1 MTEDRQRSGRPVIL
15 IGVDGMD
22 AEFVQE
28 RLKQLPNLARLQRQ
42 GFGGGARSV
51 FPSDSIPAW
60 VTIFTG
66 IPPVEHG
73 FLDAI
78 DYFRK
83 DHKDFGVDT
92 SVFRGRTIWDVAS
105 AAGLRSCVIN
115 PFLAYPPW
123 DIHGIMCSGP
133 VFVDA
138 AESQVRPA
146 ELASQLALPSMG
158 GIVEFPTKENLAAFC
173 QQSREYTLAQHRF
186 SLELL
191 EQRGPWDFFF
201 STYLTLDRVQ
211 HFLWRYHDPEDPT
224 YPGDGPFRLVIEE
237 FYRLFDSIVGDY
249 LERAGDHMDVVLV
262 ADHGHGRRCTEVVN
276 VNELLR
282 RRGWLKDKAG
292 GRNPLHPRRLL
303 ARAKTRTMEMLDRY
317 DKADLTYAI
326 AKLIP
331 KARALKKS
339 GFLVRESDSI
349 AFTPYFAGTNPCGGV
364 SIGRAAAQAAGLD
377 YEALREQIIAELRAL
392 RDPQSGA
399 EIFRWVQKREEFL
412 GQGKAQERF
421 PDILFLMRGG
431 YGVAWDL
438 YGDLVAVNPTH
449 RKISGG
455 HKVDGAFFASFDPG
469 ATPWNSDGRYH
480 LTDIAPIVLSRLGLS
495 PQPWMQVAQRVASA
509 RT

>member
-1 MTEDRQRSGRPVIL
+1 MAEPTTNARGVIL

-28 RLKQLPNLARLQRQ
+28 RLHELPNLARLAQR

-60 VTIFTG
+60 ITIFTG

-138 AESQVRPA
+138 AKPQVRPA
-146 ELASQLALPSMG
+146 ELSEQLQLPSMG
-158 GIVEFPTKENLAAFC
+158 GIVEFPTKENLAEFC
-173 QQSREYTLAQHRF
+173 RQSREYTLAQHRF

-191 EQRGPWDFFF
+191 DRRGPWDFFF

-211 HFLWRYHDPEDPT
+211 HFLWRYHDAADPT
-224 YPGDGPFRLVIEE
+224 YPGQTPFQSVIED
-237 FYRLFDSIVGDY
+237 FYRLFDTIVGDY
-249 LERAGDHMDVVLV
+249 LERAGDRMDVVLV

-282 RRGWLKDKAG
+282 RRGWLKTKAG
-292 GRNPLHPRRLL
+292 GRNPLHPRRVL
-303 ARAKTRTMEMLDRY
+303 ARAKTRTMELLDRY
-317 DKADLTYAI
+317 DRADLTYAI

-339 GFLVRESDSI
+339 GFLVQEGESVASV
-349 AFTPYFAGTNPCGGV
+349 PYFAGTNPCGGV
-364 SIGRAAAQAAGLD
+364 AVSRPAAQAVGLD
-377 YEALREQIIAELRAL
+377 YEALRDAVIAELRGL
-392 RDPQSGA
+392 RHPKTGE
-399 EIFRWVQKREEFL
+399 EIFRWVLRREEFL
-412 GQGKAQERF
+412 GHGAAQERF
-421 PDILFLMRGG
+421 PDVLFLMRGG
-431 YGVAWDL
+431 FGVAWDL
-438 YGDLVAVNPTH
+438 YGELVAVNPTH

-455 HKVDGAFFASFDPG
+455 HKVDGSFFASFDPG
-469 ATPWNSDGRYH
+469 PAPWNGDGRYH
-480 LTDIAPIVLSRLGLS
+480 LTDVAPIVLRRLGLAPS
-495 PQPWMQVAQRVASA
+495 PWMQVAQRSA
-509 RT
+509 GAPT